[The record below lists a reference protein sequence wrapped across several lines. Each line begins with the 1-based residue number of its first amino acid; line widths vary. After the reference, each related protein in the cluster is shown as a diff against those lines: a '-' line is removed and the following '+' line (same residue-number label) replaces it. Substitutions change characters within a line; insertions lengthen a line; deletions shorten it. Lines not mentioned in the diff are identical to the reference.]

1 MNLTIKNIMLGYLSH
16 RGFTC
21 VAEILELTNG
31 IVQEDELGNVQLMYV
46 LHCLCSQVSMPTST
60 PATRLSKRILNN
72 YHGKHAPSAQSV
84 AEYMKHIGKRTKT
97 VTNIDWVLI

>member
-1 MNLTIKNIMLGYLSH
+1 
-16 RGFTC
+16 
-21 VAEILELTNG
+21 
-31 IVQEDELGNVQLMYV
+31 
-46 LHCLCSQVSMPTST
+46 MPTST

-97 VTNIDWVLI
+97 VTNIDWVLFKKEANDIGKAVKLYIGNVS